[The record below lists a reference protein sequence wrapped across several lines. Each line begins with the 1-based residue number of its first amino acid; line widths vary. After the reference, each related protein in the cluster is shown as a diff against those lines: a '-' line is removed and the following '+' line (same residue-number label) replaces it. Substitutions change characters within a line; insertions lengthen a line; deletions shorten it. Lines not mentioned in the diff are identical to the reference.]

1 MVLIF
6 LRESNRRN
14 RRVVLKTYLQLLIS
28 TLTGSDSTSM
38 SIDNVGLLGGDDC
51 GKGVISSEETGKL
64 DWIGADR

>member
-1 MVLIF
+1 M
-6 LRESNRRN
+6 
-14 RRVVLKTYLQLLIS
+14 VLKTYLQLLIS